1 MSVRTEGYI
10 YNRQKMPIKHGLAH
24 EQAQK
29 KSTIWRT
36 KKRRK
41 EHGLVHEETQKTDEN
56 STIWCTTE
64 LRKEHDLVPYTRPLL
79 HQAGAPP

>member
-29 KSTIWRT
+29 KSTIWCT
-36 KKRRK
+36 SNGGN
-41 EHGLVHEETQKTDEN
+41 EHDLAHDETQKRARFGARRNAEN
-56 STIWCTTE
+56 
-64 LRKEHDLVPYTRPLL
+64 R
-79 HQAGAPP
+79 